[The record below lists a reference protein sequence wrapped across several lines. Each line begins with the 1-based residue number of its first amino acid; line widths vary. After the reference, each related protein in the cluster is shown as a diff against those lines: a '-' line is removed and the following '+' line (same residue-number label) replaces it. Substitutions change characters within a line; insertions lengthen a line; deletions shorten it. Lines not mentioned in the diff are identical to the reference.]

1 MKICIAGKNDIATEC
16 TDWLL
21 ANEFVDRNDL
31 ILCFNKTDKGIDTFQ
46 RSLKKYA
53 GQNDLPE
60 MNLEQLY
67 NINNLIFF
75 SLEFDRIIKP
85 GMFENAKLFNMHF
98 SLLPKYKGMYTSA
111 WPLLNGEKVSGVTLH
126 VIDEGIDTGCIID
139 QHEFSIEDN
148 DNCRDLYFKYT
159 QHGIELFKNNYQ
171 NIVRNTYKTKKQ
183 SFRGSSYYS
192 KSSIDYSCVS
202 INLNKTAEETR
213 NQIRAFSFEEYQLPS
228 VHGYCISSASILE
241 SRTRKKPG
249 TILRDFDEYI
259 DIATIDYDLR
269 MMKAMR
275 SEP

>member
-1 MKICIAGKNDIATEC
+1 MKICIAGKNNIATEC
-16 TDWLL
+16 VDWLL
-21 ANEFVDRNDL
+21 TNELISRSDL
-31 ILCFNKTDKGIDTFQ
+31 IVCFNKTDNGIDTFQ

-53 GQNDLPE
+53 VQNNLTD

-85 GMFENAKLFNMHF
+85 DKFVSAKLFNIHF

-111 WPLLNGEKVSGVTLH
+111 WPLLNGEAVSGVTLH
-126 VIDEGIDTGCIID
+126 VIDEGIDTGAIIE
-139 QHEFSIEDN
+139 QQEFSIDDN

-159 QHGIELFKNNYQ
+159 HYGIEVFKNNYRK
-171 NIVRNTYKTKKQ
+171 IVQDVYKTRKQ

-192 KSSIDYSCVS
+192 KSSIDYSRIS

-213 NQIRAFSFEEYQLPS
+213 NQIRAFCFKEYQLPK
-228 VHGYCISSASILE
+228 VHGYRISSAVILD
-241 SRTRKKPG
+241 STTRKKPG
-249 TILRDFDEYI
+249 TILHDSDTYV

-269 MMKAMR
+269 LMKET
-275 SEP
+275 S